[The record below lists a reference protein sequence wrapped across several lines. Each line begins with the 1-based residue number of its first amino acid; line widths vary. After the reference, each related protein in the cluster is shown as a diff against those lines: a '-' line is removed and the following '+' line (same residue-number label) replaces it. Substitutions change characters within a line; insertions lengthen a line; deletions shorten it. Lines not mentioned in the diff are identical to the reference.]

1 MENKILPLLL
11 CLASAAS
18 ARSNDNV
25 VDQPTGVNDS
35 ISLNEVVVTGQ
46 GAQIQRRRLSSTF
59 VKVQAKDLS
68 PVTSGR
74 LDVALQDALPAVQFS
89 VTTSQPGATSII
101 RSRGLSSA
109 FANSTPVIYVD
120 GVRMDNTN
128 TDIYAAAS
136 HHGYSAEPYSTSDLP
151 MGQTAATGSIG
162 DIPLDNIDHIEY
174 VPGGAATTLYGS
186 DAANGV
192 IQIFTRKGGDGRF
205 HAFFSTQF
213 GLDEANS
220 QYYYFKRT
228 KDLLNQTGLEQVY
241 RLGFDGGNER
251 FGYSFGASMG
261 QNTGTLIHNGNDS
274 KRYSMRFGSRVKIN
288 KILDYD
294 NSFGFLMQDF
304 RRTRNGNQGLYTGLW
319 TTECSAA
326 NDLRYTAADGT
337 VKNLNAD
344 IDAMDDE
351 EYGIFKTFVSD
362 AERLQ
367 YNRTNI
373 KRFQTAHTL
382 TLTPFKGFSV
392 KGIFGLDYRRSTNK
406 EITTNEWLIL
416 TQVKPEGTSDA
427 GRVFNTDRDYLGIT
441 ADINARHSLYLGN
454 WLSNI
459 ATVGFQYFNTHD
471 KQTMLN
477 GTNVRDGV
485 KVMSGAGTITGDEY
499 LSYLHSYGCYLQ
511 DNIGFLNRYY
521 IDLGLR
527 TDYNSAFG
535 DNTGWQ
541 WYPKAGLSYIISDE
555 DFMAPLRQ
563 SGIVSSLRLRANAGI
578 AGNFPPAFAWQRT
591 INIAAYQGKQAATFG
606 EYGNPDL
613 GPEKMHSYE
622 GGFEA
627 SLFHNKLNIGFTYYY
642 TRTLDAIFSIP
653 TLPSS
658 GQSSTYL
665 ANVGEIRN
673 HGMEWT
679 LGINAIDTR
688 DWTLTFNASANTNH
702 NRVASTGGQVTFRIG
717 GFDPATIM
725 NAVTEGKPIGY
736 LYGNKAVLNSDGSLK
751 EVLTDQD
758 LGSTLPT
765 FYGNFS
771 IKARYRNLRLNIAGD
786 YQTGAYVHSFDAQFR
801 FRKGITDTRIPAKA
815 LEGLSQKSAWLYFT
829 NYFVS
834 KADFLK
840 IRNIG
845 LDYTFSL
852 PFLPIKKI
860 NAAFNVY
867 NPLAFT
873 ASHWDPEATLS
884 GALSQGGVSTGGIN
898 YATFSAPRQYIL
910 TLTFDF

>member
-1 MENKILPLLL
+1 MEKKILPLLL

-74 LDVALQDALPAVQFS
+74 LDVALQDALPTVQFS

-294 NSFGFLMQDF
+294 NSFGFLTQDF

-337 VKNLNAD
+337 VKNFNAD

-499 LSYLHSYGCYLQ
+499 LSYLHSYG
-511 DNIGFLNRYY
+511 
-521 IDLGLR
+521 R
-527 TDYNSAFG
+527 TTSASSTATTSTSACAPTTTVRSATTRAGNGTPRPVCRTSSATRTSWPHCGRAASCRACACGPTRASPATSHRPSHGSAPSTSRLTRASRLPPSANMATPTSDRRRCTPMRADSRPRCSTTSLTSASPITIPARSTPSSAFPHCPPR
-535 DNTGWQ
+535 DSHRPIWPTWAR
-541 WYPKAGLSYIISDE
+541 YAT
-555 DFMAPLRQ
+555 MAWNGR
-563 SGIVSSLRLRANAGI
+563 S
-578 AGNFPPAFAWQRT
+578 
-591 INIAAYQGKQAATFG
+591 
-606 EYGNPDL
+606 
-613 GPEKMHSYE
+613 
-622 GGFEA
+622 
-627 SLFHNKLNIGFTYYY
+627 
-642 TRTLDAIFSIP
+642 
-653 TLPSS
+653 
-658 GQSSTYL
+658 
-665 ANVGEIRN
+665 
-673 HGMEWT
+673 
-679 LGINAIDTR
+679 
-688 DWTLTFNASANTNH
+688 
-702 NRVASTGGQVTFRIG
+702 ASTPSTH
-717 GFDPATIM
+717 AT
-725 NAVTEGKPIGY
+725 G
-736 LYGNKAVLNSDGSLK
+736 
-751 EVLTDQD
+751 
-758 LGSTLPT
+758 
-765 FYGNFS
+765 
-771 IKARYRNLRLNIAGD
+771 R
-786 YQTGAYVHSFDAQFR
+786 
-801 FRKGITDTRIPAKA
+801 
-815 LEGLSQKSAWLYFT
+815 
-829 NYFVS
+829 
-834 KADFLK
+834 
-840 IRNIG
+840 
-845 LDYTFSL
+845 
-852 PFLPIKKI
+852 
-860 NAAFNVY
+860 
-867 NPLAFT
+867 
-873 ASHWDPEATLS
+873 
-884 GALSQGGVSTGGIN
+884 
-898 YATFSAPRQYIL
+898 
-910 TLTFDF
+910 